1 LLWGSSALIESKT
14 PTQNAWNSKKQQLK
28 KHNNMLGQLET
39 IDEYNNA
46 GALLGL
52 DAIDNEEMMGALKR
66 MNPIKRAQVITKLAT
81 PAAQSRGSRAEMEKH
96 FNELPAHIKD
106 GLAKGELR
114 LADTI
119 IYSIKPV
126 ASKTIKIFETQDDKE
141 IGLRNISNA
150 KLPKNQVMLVSGIIL
165 LAGVSADATK
175 DKIIATNYD
184 KIESVPALANGEF
197 ALKSNKKQIVPD
209 TSNNVFKTANMNMVP
224 MGYYKLA
231 NPRLVHDD
239 VLLEMTIELGSLEG
253 IAANTYVFAALHGTI
268 TTP

>member
-1 LLWGSSALIESKT
+1 MI
-14 PTQNAWNSKKQQLK
+14 
-28 KHNNMLGQLET
+28 GQMET
-39 IDEYNNA
+39 IEEYNNA

-52 DAIDNEEMMGALKR
+52 EMIENEELLGALKR
-66 MNPIKRAQVITKLAT
+66 MNPIQRTRVVSKLASV
-81 PAAQSRGSRAEMEKH
+81 PAPSKGSRAEMEKH
-96 FNELPAHIKD
+96 FGELPQHIKD

-114 LADTI
+114 LADTV

-126 ASKTIKIFETQDDKE
+126 SSKTIKIFETQDDKE

-150 KLPKNQVMLVSGIIL
+150 KLPKNQVMLVSGIVL
-165 LAGVSADATK
+165 LAGVAADGTK

-197 ALKSNKKQIVPD
+197 SLKSNKKQIVPD
-209 TSNNVFKTANMNMVP
+209 TSNNVFKTNNLHLVP

-239 VLLEMTIELGSLEG
+239 VLLEMTLELGSLDG

>member
-1 LLWGSSALIESKT
+1 
-14 PTQNAWNSKKQQLK
+14 
-28 KHNNMLGQLET
+28 MLGQLET
-39 IDEYNNA
+39 VEEYNNA

-52 DAIDNEEMMGALKR
+52 DAIDNEEMLGALRK
-66 MNPIKRAQVITKLAT
+66 MNPVQRAKVITKLAT
-81 PAAQSRGSRAEMEKH
+81 PAVASKGSRAEMEKH
-96 FNELPAHIKD
+96 FGELPQHIKD

-119 IYSIKPV
+119 IYSIKPIS
-126 ASKTIKIFETQDDKE
+126 SKTIKVFETQDDKE
-141 IGLRNISNA
+141 IGLRNVSNA

-165 LAGVSADATK
+165 LAGVSADGTK

-197 ALKSNKKQIVPD
+197 SLKSNKKQIVPD
-209 TSNNVFKTANMNMVP
+209 TSNNVFKTNNLHLVP

-239 VLLEMTIELGSLEG
+239 VLLEMTIELGTMDG
-253 IAANTYVFAALHGTI
+253 IAANTYLFAALHGTI